1 MKQSSLSS
9 LTDSRIKPAIF
20 ICSRHKDI
28 DKSRLQA
35 IVAQYDAII
44 DKI

>member
-1 MKQSSLSS
+1 MKQPSLSS

-20 ICSRHKDI
+20 IYSRHKDI
-28 DKSRLQA
+28 DKSRLKA
-35 IVAQYDAII
+35 IIAQYNAII